1 MKKGDIASIFTPDD
15 THYEIALAT
24 LDHGLHVM
32 ITKPLV
38 KTLQNHRD
46 LILKAKEKGVLL

>member
-15 THYEIALAT
+15 THFEIALAT

-32 ITKPLV
+32 MTKPLV